1 MARIVGFLILA
12 ISAQAMAKFDVDP
25 DQCQVIFDNF
35 PYCMDFLI
43 GSNDWPSR
51 QCCQRVYDF
60 NALAKHGMGPRAICE
75 CIEIITV
82 TIPMKLRVDR
92 ISDLPVRCSTHLSFP
107 ISEYMDCNSCF
118 TAKNN
123 KNPKQFLNPYKM
135 FLMTYNKTMGII
147 ALLVLFKGH
156 HPEKLLAKLEMK
168 NVRSQRKGL
177 DFMSA
182 LAMKYGADLDNVES
196 VVLFLPI
203 TLNDPIRITFNSIVS
218 SMKFEYQ
225 LMIIN
230 VHGEPLSG
238 LVVIEMKA
246 M

>member
-92 ISDLPVRCSTHLSFP
+92 ISDLPVRCNTHLSFP
-107 ISEYMDCNSCF
+107 ISEYVDCNRF
-118 TAKNN
+118 KWAATATWMILIYKA
-123 KNPKQFLNPYKM
+123 LNVVTFSYTP
-135 FLMTYNKTMGII
+135 
-147 ALLVLFKGH
+147 ASGH

-168 NVRSQRKGL
+168 NVRSKRKGL

-182 LAMKYGADLDNVES
+182 PGNEMFAS
-196 VVLFLPI
+196 
-203 TLNDPIRITFNSIVS
+203 IRSSIYSSNSKNFKI
-218 SMKFEYQ
+218 MF
-225 LMIIN
+225 
-230 VHGEPLSG
+230 
-238 LVVIEMKA
+238 
-246 M
+246 

>member
-75 CIEIITV
+75 
-82 TIPMKLRVDR
+82 VDL

-107 ISEYMDCNSCF
+107 ISEYMDCN
-118 TAKNN
+118 
-123 KNPKQFLNPYKM
+123 
-135 FLMTYNKTMGII
+135 
-147 ALLVLFKGH
+147 
-156 HPEKLLAKLEMK
+156 
-168 NVRSQRKGL
+168 R
-177 DFMSA
+177 
-182 LAMKYGADLDNVES
+182 
-196 VVLFLPI
+196 
-203 TLNDPIRITFNSIVS
+203 
-218 SMKFEYQ
+218 
-225 LMIIN
+225 
-230 VHGEPLSG
+230 
-238 LVVIEMKA
+238 
-246 M
+246 

>member
-1 MARIVGFLILA
+1 MFSSCSTKKFEQENPTIHYDIGYERQHLTWFSRTCKTLFTHIQNNQKCFAALFHFWQVIPLLSGSSTPWKLWDFSKECKDVEPNFKPCSGFIQGLLEETSRECYTINYTTQDTVLLKAELMARIVGFLILA

-60 NALAKHGMGPRAICE
+60 NALAKQGMGPRAICE

-107 ISEYMDCNSCF
+107 ISEYMDCN
-118 TAKNN
+118 
-123 KNPKQFLNPYKM
+123 
-135 FLMTYNKTMGII
+135 
-147 ALLVLFKGH
+147 
-156 HPEKLLAKLEMK
+156 
-168 NVRSQRKGL
+168 R
-177 DFMSA
+177 
-182 LAMKYGADLDNVES
+182 
-196 VVLFLPI
+196 
-203 TLNDPIRITFNSIVS
+203 
-218 SMKFEYQ
+218 
-225 LMIIN
+225 
-230 VHGEPLSG
+230 
-238 LVVIEMKA
+238 
-246 M
+246 

>member
-107 ISEYMDCNSCF
+107 ISEYMDCNRFKWAATATWMILIYKALNVVTF
-118 TAKNN
+118 TYTPASVIHSWNYTPACLSPAERCSIYLTYQPTSSVDVY
-123 KNPKQFLNPYKM
+123 NPFDD
-135 FLMTYNKTMGII
+135 
-147 ALLVLFKGH
+147 H
-156 HPEKLLAKLEMK
+156 H
-168 NVRSQRKGL
+168 
-177 DFMSA
+177 
-182 LAMKYGADLDNVES
+182 
-196 VVLFLPI
+196 
-203 TLNDPIRITFNSIVS
+203 
-218 SMKFEYQ
+218 
-225 LMIIN
+225 
-230 VHGEPLSG
+230 
-238 LVVIEMKA
+238 
-246 M
+246 

>member
-1 MARIVGFLILA
+1 MLNSCTTKKFEPENPTIHYDIGYERQHLPWFSTNVSLPCFIFDRLFPYSQDHPRLGNYGTSIKNVMLRVYSGSIRRNKSPKFSQASTTLLNIVLLKAELMARIVGFLIFA

-92 ISDLPVRCSTHLSFP
+92 ISDLPVRCNTHLSFP
-107 ISEYMDCNSCF
+107 ISEYMDCN
-118 TAKNN
+118 
-123 KNPKQFLNPYKM
+123 
-135 FLMTYNKTMGII
+135 
-147 ALLVLFKGH
+147 
-156 HPEKLLAKLEMK
+156 
-168 NVRSQRKGL
+168 R
-177 DFMSA
+177 
-182 LAMKYGADLDNVES
+182 
-196 VVLFLPI
+196 
-203 TLNDPIRITFNSIVS
+203 
-218 SMKFEYQ
+218 
-225 LMIIN
+225 
-230 VHGEPLSG
+230 
-238 LVVIEMKA
+238 
-246 M
+246 